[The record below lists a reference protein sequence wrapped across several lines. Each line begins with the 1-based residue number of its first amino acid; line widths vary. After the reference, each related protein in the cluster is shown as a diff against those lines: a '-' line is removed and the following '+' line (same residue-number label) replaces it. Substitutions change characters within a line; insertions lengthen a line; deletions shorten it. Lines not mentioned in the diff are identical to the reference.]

1 MADLQDTLGA
11 ILSNPQMMQQIM
23 SMAQA
28 FGQSSGQKQEPPPAA
43 PPVAPPAAVPAL
55 SGMPDTA
62 MLQNIYSM
70 AQQSGIDPQQ
80 KALLKALEPYLTVQ
94 RIAKLERAMRAAKLT
109 SLATSLLGNT
119 GRTLSSGR

>member
-28 FGQSSGQKQEPPPAA
+28 FGQSSGQKQESPPAA
-43 PPVAPPAAVPAL
+43 PPVASPAAVPAL

-94 RIAKLERAMRAAKLT
+94 RIAKLERAMRAAKLAGV
-109 SLATSLLGNT
+109 ATTFLGSTPLLG
-119 GRTLSSGR
+119 GR